1 MNEVQQTKTP
11 YVLSSTIFLG
21 TAATMFFTRVG
32 FRTHD
37 TISNLVEEKNR
48 WVGPKSTENGVHDV
62 TDDNSLIHNA
72 LQTLSINAPVRSGV
86 TKNIKSGT
94 FALFSTCDVQ
104 DVTHNGPDRTH

>member
-21 TAATMFFTRVG
+21 TAATMLFTRVG

-37 TISNLVEEKNR
+37 TISNFVEEKNR

-62 TDDNSLIHNA
+62 TDDNR
-72 LQTLSINAPVRSGV
+72 TLNINAPVP
-86 TKNIKSGT
+86 KNIIKGT
-94 FALFSTCDVQ
+94 SASFSTCDVQ
-104 DVTHNGPDRTH
+104 DVTHNGPYRTH